1 LIEYS
6 KITTKNKRDM
16 EDKATPIESLF
27 ERAEAYGKTS
37 LKLLKLKAIDKSS
50 ELISTIMSWLIVI
63 IVAALFFI
71 ILNIGIALWLG
82 EILGKTY
89 YGFFIVAGIY
99 AVLGVIFILW
109 AKKYI
114 NNSIIS
120 KMLK

>member
-1 LIEYS
+1 
-6 KITTKNKRDM
+6 M

-37 LKLLKLKAIDKSS
+37 LKLIKLKAIDKSS
-50 ELISTIMSWLIVI
+50 ELLSTIMSWLIVV

-82 EILGKTY
+82 EILGKIY

-99 AVLGVIFILW
+99 AVLGVFFMLW

-114 NNSIIS
+114 NNTIIS

>member
-1 LIEYS
+1 
-6 KITTKNKRDM
+6 M
-16 EDKATPIESLF
+16 EDKATPIETLF

-37 LKLLKLKAIDKSS
+37 LNLLKLKAIDKSS
-50 ELISTIMSWLIVI
+50 ELISTVISWLIVI

-71 ILNIGIALWLG
+71 ILSIGIALWLG

-99 AVLGVIFILW
+99 GILGVIFIQW
-109 AKKYI
+109 VKKYV

>member
-1 LIEYS
+1 
-6 KITTKNKRDM
+6 M
-16 EDKATPIESLF
+16 EDKATPIENLF

-37 LKLLKLKAIDKSS
+37 LNLLKLKAIDKSS
-50 ELISTIMSWLIVI
+50 ELISTVLSWLIVS
-63 IVAALFFI
+63 IVVALFFI
-71 ILNIGIALWLG
+71 ILNIGVALWLG

-99 AVLGVIFILW
+99 AVLSVIFILW
-109 AKKYI
+109 IKKYI

>member
-1 LIEYS
+1 
-6 KITTKNKRDM
+6 M
-16 EDKATPIESLF
+16 EDKATPIETLF

-37 LKLLKLKAIDKSS
+37 LNLLKLKAIDKSS
-50 ELISTIMSWLIVI
+50 ELISTVISWLIVI

-71 ILNIGIALWLG
+71 ILSIGIALWLG

-99 AVLGVIFILW
+99 GILGVIFILW
-109 AKKYI
+109 VKKYV

>member
-1 LIEYS
+1 
-6 KITTKNKRDM
+6 M

-37 LKLLKLKAIDKSS
+37 LNLLKLKAIDKSS
-50 ELISTIMSWLIVI
+50 ELISTIMSWLIVV

-99 AVLGVIFILW
+99 AVLGVFFILW

-114 NNSIIS
+114 NNSIIT

>member
-1 LIEYS
+1 
-6 KITTKNKRDM
+6 M